1 MSLQGNLAVW
11 AMQNR
16 VETTFDEKEFLEGAK
31 DAWCAGTC
39 LHANGNIGNI
49 CEPVYHSCHVQRI
62 DTVRC
67 MLHLICRTTCFDI
80 AAARRI
86 GVRQGKL
93 QACDHQLIKA

>member
-39 LHANGNIGNI
+39 LHANGNTGTSVSLFITAAM
-49 CEPVYHSCHVQRI
+49 CSA
-62 DTVRC
+62 
-67 MLHLICRTTCFDI
+67 LI
-80 AAARRI
+80 
-86 GVRQGKL
+86 Q
-93 QACDHQLIKA
+93 

>member
-39 LHANGNIGNI
+39 LHATA
-49 CEPVYHSCHVQRI
+49 I
-62 DTVRC
+62 DGTSVS
-67 MLHLICRTTCFDI
+67 LFIT
-80 AAARRI
+80 AALCSALT
-86 GVRQGKL
+86 Q
-93 QACDHQLIKA
+93 